1 MKNTSHSSF
10 VQKTYAF
17 LKRHYLTRNFL
28 LLLFVTAVLILTVK
42 FSLDLYTN
50 LGQRIEMLNL
60 KNLPLQK
67 AQKII
72 EPYDFKLIIY
82 DSVFIPSKKGHI
94 ILSQN
99 PQPGSYVK
107 KGRKVY
113 VVITKSIPD
122 TFLSANLPD
131 LYGKNYHIKKKEIE
145 HRFDVH
151 LVIAGEKY
159 DPGPP
164 DMIYE
169 VRYKGKPII
178 SSRTLKKNVPI
189 ARGDTLE
196 VIVTSHNNPEVAVPS
211 LRCKILHEAVQ
222 FLALSHLKK
231 GKIQW
236 SSPPANPDS
245 AYVVDQDPPKGTV
258 VGYGT
263 QVNLIVSSIKPSDC
277 P

>member
-1 MKNTSHSSF
+1 M
-10 VQKTYAF
+10 
-17 LKRHYLTRNFL
+17 RHYLTRNL
-28 LLLFVTAVLILTVK
+28 LLLLLVTAVLILTVK

-60 KNLPLQK
+60 QNLPLHK
-67 AQKII
+67 AQKVI
-72 EPYDFKLIIY
+72 EPYNFKLIIY
-82 DSVFIPSKKGHI
+82 DSV
-94 ILSQN
+94 
-99 PQPGSYVK
+99 
-107 KGRKVY
+107 GRKVY
-113 VVITKSIPD
+113 VVVTKSIPD

-151 LVIAGEKY
+151 LVIVGEKY

-196 VIVTSHNNPEVAVPS
+196 VIVTSHTNPEVAVPS
-211 LRCKILHEAVQ
+211 LRCKILNEAVH

-245 AYVVDQDPPKGTV
+245 AYVIDQDPPQGTI
-258 VGYGT
+258 VGHGT
-263 QVNLIVSSIKPSDC
+263 RINLIVSSIKPSDC